1 MATQRST
8 APRRRSD
15 AVAIAMRVIA
25 DHGATTASV
34 QKVADG
40 MGVSQPYVFRLF
52 GSKQGLFLACLDE
65 MESRIRTAMRQAAG
79 GDPEPLPAIRA
90 GYRELIAD
98 GVITG
103 LWLQACAAARADEVI
118 AARCRAMIAAVLD
131 EAQTLSGAGP
141 EAVTASLARGTLV
154 VMMQAVGMDISAGI
168 QPALDALREESVPRD
183 ESALRYDSEGADH
196 GTVRNGG

>member
-34 QKVADG
+34 QKVADE

-52 GSKQGLFLACLDE
+52 GSRRGLLLACLDE
-65 MESRIRTAMRQAAG
+65 LESRIRGAMRDSSRDVAG
-79 GDPEPLPAIRA
+79 EPLPAIRA
-90 GYRELIAD
+90 GYRNLIAD

-103 LWLQACAAARADEVI
+103 LWLQACAAARSDEVV
-118 AARCRAMIAAVLD
+118 AARCRAVIAAILD
-131 EAQTLSGAGP
+131 EAEALSSAGP
-141 EAVTASLARGTLV
+141 QAVTASLARATLV
-154 VMMQAVGMDISAGI
+154 LTMQAIGMDVSAGI
-168 QPALDALREESVPRD
+168 DTALTTLRSTETRT
-183 ESALRYDSEGADH
+183 H
-196 GTVRNGG
+196 